1 MPVFRVPDETT
12 LSLCAVV
19 VSLCFTATFLA
30 LRLRQPAERYWGY
43 WAASGICYIVGVV
56 GLSELAKPIV
66 PTIGGVLFGL
76 LGGATVL
83 TLVGMRAFAG
93 MPAWRWWIVVLLALP
108 PTGYLAAAFLS
119 SGGTTPGG
127 SPLQRMVGGTMLT
140 VVLGGCGASLFAGT
154 VARRVGGWS
163 RAVGV
168 ALLAHLPSYAT
179 VLASVYIGREG
190 NDAIASYLRMTQPV
204 LMVAIDLVLLAMP
217 GMVAMERLREA
228 AWRDGLTGL
237 YNRRWLG
244 DGEAAR
250 AAAGAGVAMI
260 DLDGFKG
267 VNDRCGH
274 AAGDRLL
281 VDFAAHL
288 RHWADAHAAEVVR
301 LGGDEFLIL
310 FMPDD
315 EVLAATLRRHLG
327 TAPHGPA
334 NVPPWSASI
343 GIAHCP
349 AGSATLQGAMQAA
362 DDALYAAKQARRS
375 GVPFAA

>member
-1 MPVFRVPDETT
+1 MFRVPDETT

-43 WAASGICYIVGVV
+43 WAASGLCYIVGVV
-56 GLSELAKPIV
+56 ALSELPRPIPPV
-66 PTIGGVLFGL
+66 IGAVLFGM
-76 LGGATVL
+76 LGGANVL

-93 MPAWRWWIVVLLALP
+93 VAPWRWWTLALLALP
-108 PTGYLAAAFLS
+108 TVSYATTGLLLS
-119 SGGTTPGG
+119 GMTTPGG
-127 SPLQRMVGGTMLT
+127 SPMQRMVGGVMLT
-140 VVLGGCGASLFAGT
+140 IVLAGCGGALFGGA

-168 ALLAHLPSYAT
+168 ALLAHLPSYVT

-190 NDAIASYLRMTQPV
+190 NDALASYLRMTQPV
-204 LMVAIDLVLLAMP
+204 LMVAIDLMLLAMP

-228 AWRDGLTGL
+228 ASRDGLTGL

-244 DGEAAR
+244 ECDAAR
-250 AAAGAGVAMI
+250 AAVGRAVAMI

-281 VDFAAHL
+281 TDFAQHL
-288 RHWADAHAAEVVR
+288 RRWTDAHDAEAVR
-301 LGGDEFLIL
+301 LGGDEFLVL
-310 FMPDD
+310 FAPDD
-315 EVLAATLRRHLG
+315 EMLAAKLQRHVAA
-327 TAPHGPA
+327 APHGPA
-334 NVPPWSASI
+334 TLPPWSASI
-343 GIAHCP
+343 GIARCP
-349 AGSATLQGAMQAA
+349 AGSTTLEGAMQQA
-362 DDALYAAKQARRS
+362 DEALYTVKQARWA
-375 GVPFAA
+375 GTAFAA